1 MSSCSIVESHGSASS
16 LSSTRVRMDRAPGCD
31 AYGLK
36 LCSRSSTRV
45 RRGGAS
51 LSPLTTSGQYFTILR
66 SGLAPIERPY
76 IRANS
81 ASSSQHQELCKN
93 ENGRAL
99 SPHSNTSETLC
110 TFTCKISS
118 TCCMIRES
126 PYVEGG
132 DVMVKSNVN
141 RGRER
146 REQLRARAQQLT
158 EERSNRSPSQQLELL
173 DTRLGVGVGAV
184 KERAQLQRE
193 IDDKR
198 STKSRQK
205 SRPPPSN
212 KKGERRKAK
221 SRRNAE
227 REKKQRKST

>member
-1 MSSCSIVESHGSASS
+1 
-16 LSSTRVRMDRAPGCD
+16 
-31 AYGLK
+31 
-36 LCSRSSTRV
+36 
-45 RRGGAS
+45 
-51 LSPLTTSGQYFTILR
+51 
-66 SGLAPIERPY
+66 
-76 IRANS
+76 
-81 ASSSQHQELCKN
+81 
-93 ENGRAL
+93 
-99 SPHSNTSETLC
+99 
-110 TFTCKISS
+110 
-118 TCCMIRES
+118 
-126 PYVEGG
+126 
-132 DVMVKSNVN
+132 MVKSNVN

>member
-1 MSSCSIVESHGSASS
+1 
-16 LSSTRVRMDRAPGCD
+16 
-31 AYGLK
+31 
-36 LCSRSSTRV
+36 
-45 RRGGAS
+45 
-51 LSPLTTSGQYFTILR
+51 
-66 SGLAPIERPY
+66 
-76 IRANS
+76 
-81 ASSSQHQELCKN
+81 
-93 ENGRAL
+93 
-99 SPHSNTSETLC
+99 
-110 TFTCKISS
+110 
-118 TCCMIRES
+118 
-126 PYVEGG
+126 
-132 DVMVKSNVN
+132 MVKSNVN

-184 KERAQLQRE
+184 KERAQLQSE

-221 SRRNAE
+221 ERRNAE